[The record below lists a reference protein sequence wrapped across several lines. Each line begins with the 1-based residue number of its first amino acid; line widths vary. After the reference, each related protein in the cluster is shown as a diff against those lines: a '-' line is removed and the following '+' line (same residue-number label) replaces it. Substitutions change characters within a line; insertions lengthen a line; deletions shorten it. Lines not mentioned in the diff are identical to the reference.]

1 MTIEHSVEAVVKSSD
16 ALTGYFAGAGD
27 DFMSHYA
34 TVWSTIRQLEMSAMD
49 PKTDVRKL
57 LARICVDEAGDELTN
72 GQATSMDL
80 QDPLQ
85 LELRRWP
92 QAHIFLM
99 HGLAQRGS
107 LNGADAVFRA
117 LLRRSTSTSPEFEN
131 IQLHTGL
138 LLERWAAVRKSAER
152 LARSG
157 HPHSST
163 ASFVAKR
170 ANEVLALIGADPV
183 AVPKEQ
189 LVAASMISVL
199 DEQETQTSEHLGPTS
214 RLLEELLGGV
224 TDWSVEPQEAIKL
237 YLQFRER
244 WPLLCCHTGVLNR
257 YLEGIGKSNQGPLQD
272 TEGANQLLSTALAEF
287 KGHLFAQ
294 HPELASLTPPS
305 WRPPHILAT
314 VDLGELIKT
323 GFLPSDQDLHRPA
336 MNFGRSQFLTYAQT
350 IQSAIRPEL
359 NRPHRI
365 SREVYLLIDQMLL
378 CLVWMRHLGV
388 QPKPHFLRQ
397 IVMPIR
403 HVYGA
408 NGWEWPAGVQSR
420 ERMSSSGVVYHASDG
435 MGPLSAWLAEWVHA
449 PLPVISETA
458 RFYKGADSSR
468 IRRANPRRPS
478 LESW

>member
-1 MTIEHSVEAVVKSSD
+1 MYGSLSASSESTKRIQASTEPKTIEHSVEAVVKSSD
-16 ALTGYFAGAGD
+16 ALIGYFAGAGD

-85 LELRRWP
+85 LE
-92 QAHIFLM
+92 
-99 HGLAQRGS
+99 
-107 LNGADAVFRA
+107 
-117 LLRRSTSTSPEFEN
+117 LRRSTSTSPEFEN

-199 DEQETQTSEHLGPTS
+199 DEQETQTSEHLVPTS

-305 WRPPHILAT
+305 WRPPHILAA

-323 GFLPSDQDLHRPA
+323 EFLPSDQDPHRPA

-359 NRPHRI
+359 NRPHHI
-365 SREVYLLIDQMLL
+365 SREVYLLIDEMLL
-378 CLVWMRHLGV
+378 CLVWMRHLGL

-403 HVYGA
+403 YVYGA

-420 ERMSSSGVVYHASDG
+420 ERMSSSGMVYHTSDG

-468 IRRANPRRPS
+468 IRRANLRRPS